1 MRKSLIVVVP
11 LVVALASCGI
21 FRGGGDKNKSK
32 IAGERLAVLSYE
44 ARTTADPD
52 LANITVTLPPPVTNA
67 EWTQPGG
74 SASKALGHLSLRDN
88 PSRAWSVS
96 IGSGSDRTKRLTS
109 GPVVSGGRVY
119 TIDTQAEV
127 RAFSAANGGQL
138 WSATLRKDGESQ
150 NVAFGGGV
158 ATDGARVYAT
168 SGYGLVAAY
177 DAASGAQAWRVD
189 IGMPLRGAPA
199 VEGTQL
205 FVMTQDNQLQVL
217 STATGEMLW
226 ENAATV
232 EPAGLLGAASP
243 AVALGTAVVGFSSG
257 ELIALRVENGRSVWQ
272 DALNRT
278 GSTTSLAALSDI
290 DASAVI
296 SDGRVYAIGHGGRMV
311 ALDLSTGQRV
321 WERNLAGTSM
331 PWVAG
336 EYIFAV
342 TVDGELVAVQ
352 RSDGRVR
359 WVTQLPRWRNVKKR
373 KNPIIWQGP
382 VLASDRLYLVN
393 SEGDLTAV
401 SPADGAVLSTKEVGK
416 DIFLEPVVADNT
428 LYILS
433 EDGRLS
439 AYR

>member
-1 MRKSLIVVVP
+1 MRKSLIVALP
-11 LVVALASCGI
+11 LVLALASCGI

-32 IAGERLAVLSYE
+32 LAGERLAVLTYE

-52 LANITVTLPPPVTNA
+52 LAETAVALPPPVVNA
-67 EWTQPGG
+67 DWTQPGG
-74 SASKALGHLSLRDN
+74 SASKALGHLSLREN

-96 IGSGSDRTKRLTS
+96 IGRGSDRGRRLTA
-109 GPVVSGGRVY
+109 GPVVTGGRVY
-119 TIDTQAEV
+119 TIDTESVV

-138 WSATLRKDGESQ
+138 WSATLRKAGESD

-158 ATDGARVYAT
+158 ATDGGRVYAT

-177 DAASGAQAWRVD
+177 DAASGAEAWRVD
-189 IGMPLRGAPA
+189 IGMPLRGAPS

-217 STATGEMLW
+217 STATGETLW

-232 EPAGLLGAASP
+232 EPAGLLGTAAP

-257 ELIALRVENGRSVWQ
+257 ELIALRVENGRGVWQ

-296 SDGRVYAIGHGGRMV
+296 SEGRVYAIGHGGRMV

-321 WERNLAGTSM
+321 WERNFAGTSM

-352 RSDGRVR
+352 RADGRVR
-359 WVTQLPRWRNVKKR
+359 WVTQLQRWRNVKKR

-393 SEGDLTAV
+393 SEGELVTV
-401 SPADGAVLSTKEVGK
+401 SPADGTVLSTKEVGK
-416 DIFLEPVVADNT
+416 DIFLEPAVADNT

>member
-1 MRKSLIVVVP
+1 MRKSIIVAVP
-11 LVVALASCGI
+11 LVLALASCGI
-21 FRGGGDKNKSK
+21 FRGGGDKDKSK
-32 IAGERLAVLSYE
+32 LAGERLAVLNYE

-52 LANITVTLPPPVTNA
+52 LANTTVALPPPIVNA
-67 EWTQPGG
+67 DWTQPGG
-74 SASKALGHLSLRDN
+74 SAAKALGHLSLRAN

-119 TIDTQAEV
+119 TIDTQAVV

-138 WSATLRKDGESQ
+138 WSATLRKEGESE

-158 ATDGARVYAT
+158 ATDGGRVYAT

-177 DAASGAQAWRVD
+177 DATSGAEAWRVD
-189 IGMPLRGAPA
+189 IGVPLRGAPS

-217 STATGEMLW
+217 STATGETLW

-232 EPAGLLGAASP
+232 EPAGLLGTASP
-243 AVALGTAVVGFSSG
+243 AIALGTAVVGFSSG
-257 ELIALRVENGRSVWQ
+257 ELLALRIENGRSVWQ

-290 DASAVI
+290 DAPAVI

-352 RSDGRVR
+352 RADGRVR
-359 WVTQLPRWRNVKKR
+359 WVTQLQRWRNVEKR
-373 KNPIIWQGP
+373 KNPIMWQGP

-393 SEGDLTAV
+393 SEGDLVTV
-401 SPADGAVLSTKEVGK
+401 SPTDGTVLSTTGVAK
-416 DIFLEPVVADNT
+416 DIFIQPAVADNT

>member
-1 MRKSLIVVVP
+1 MRKSLIVVLP
-11 LVVALASCGI
+11 LVVVLAGCGI
-21 FRGGGDKNKSK
+21 FRSTDKDKSK
-32 IAGERLAVLSYE
+32 LGGERLAVLAYE

-52 LANITVTLPPPVTNA
+52 LAETTVAFPPPVTNPD
-67 EWTQPGG
+67 WTQPGG
-74 SASKALGHLSLRDN
+74 NAAKALGHLTLREN

-96 IGSGSDRTKRLTS
+96 IGRGSDKTRRLTS
-109 GPVVSGGRVY
+109 GPVVAGGRVY
-119 TIDTQAEV
+119 TIDTEATV
-127 RAFSAANGGQL
+127 RAFSAANGGAL
-138 WSATLRKDGESQ
+138 WSASLRKPGESD

-158 ATDGARVYAT
+158 STDGSRVYAT
-168 SGYGLVAAY
+168 SGYGLVAAF
-177 DAASGAQAWRVD
+177 DAASGAEVWKVD
-189 IGMPLRGAPA
+189 IGMPLRGSPG
-199 VEGTQL
+199 VEGNQV

-217 STATGEMLW
+217 SAATGESLW
-226 ENAATV
+226 ETTGTV
-232 EPAGLLGAASP
+232 EPAGLLGAATP
-243 AVALGTAVVGFSSG
+243 AIDFGTAVVGFSSG
-257 ELIALRVENGRSVWQ
+257 ELMALRVENGRSVWQ

-296 SDGRVYAIGHGGRMV
+296 TGGRVYAIGHGGRMV

-359 WVTQLPRWRNVKKR
+359 WVTQLQRWKNVKKR
-373 KNPIIWQGP
+373 KNPILWQGP
-382 VLASDRLYLVN
+382 VLASDRLYLTN
-393 SEGDLTAV
+393 SEGDLVAV
-401 SPADGAVLSTKEVGK
+401 SPFDGSILSTTEVA
-416 DIFLEPVVADNT
+416 DTIFRGPVVADGT
-428 LYILS
+428 LYVLS